1 MDQQT
6 AVLVTGSGGEMGH
19 GLIRALA
26 ETEENLAIVGLDLRP
41 ASDEVANCCTET
53 LSGDIRDQAL
63 LEGLAERYHFTRVFH
78 LAALLSSSAEQAPI
92 QAYEVNIGGTMNL
105 MRMAVESQQTTGHP
119 PQIIFP
125 STIAVYG
132 VPTLEA
138 KLAAGTIDE
147 ASCLEPRTMYGCNK
161 LSAEHLGRYFTD
173 HHRQLEQGTPGSVD
187 FRSIRF
193 PGIISAETI
202 PSGGTTDYGPQML
215 HAAAQGNPYKCFV
228 RADSQLP
235 FMTMPEAIDALLQLG
250 EADPAQLTRTAY
262 NVRSFAP
269 TAGELA
275 EAIRARYPDLEVTFT
290 PHPGRQM
297 IVDGWPCD
305 IDDAAAQAD
314 WGWSS
319 AHSLETALDA
329 YLIPGLKAHYGNA

>member
-1 MDQQT
+1 
-6 AVLVTGSGGEMGH
+6 
-19 GLIRALA
+19 
-26 ETEENLAIVGLDLRP
+26 
-41 ASDEVANCCTET
+41 
-53 LSGDIRDQAL
+53 
-63 LEGLAERYHFTRVFH
+63 
-78 LAALLSSSAEQAPI
+78 
-92 QAYEVNIGGTMNL
+92 
-105 MRMAVESQQTTGHP
+105 
-119 PQIIFP
+119 
-125 STIAVYG
+125 
-132 VPTLEA
+132 
-138 KLAAGTIDE
+138 
-147 ASCLEPRTMYGCNK
+147 MYGCNK

-173 HHRQLEQGTPGSVD
+173 HHRQLEQGTPGTVD

-215 HAAAQGNPYKCFV
+215 HAAAQGNPYECFV

-275 EAIRARYPDLEVTFT
+275 EAIRARYPDLEVTFN